1 MKFLKKIYEKMP
13 AGIKGIADKW
23 LQSIGHKRY
32 KKIVKNNSQKLRKTI
47 LQYYTD
53 QSFDDEKLKKAV
65 DYFKA
70 NETDFFMKEI
80 ECIQEIRY
88 GYDNEKKLPYVV
100 HNGKKLFFKRDM
112 NKKAVIKAYR
122 GLIDEQ
128 NESSPH
134 LYLPDSEKKKKYGC
148 VVDAGASEGIF
159 SLDIIDQCE
168 KIVLVECDSGW
179 NEALQ
184 ATFSPYLSKVEF
196 CNKFLGGKTKDD
208 NTISIDELLAA
219 EKDVDL
225 VKMDIEGAEPQALE
239 GAERTLGENPQCRLL
254 ICVYHY
260 QDEEKDV
267 DAILKDYKK
276 VYRDSYVIFPHDFNQ
291 KPPYFRNGVITYQ
304 KMET

>member
-1 MKFLKKIYEKMP
+1 MKFLKIIYEKMP
-13 AGIKGIADKW
+13 GSIRKITDKF
-23 LQSIGHKRY
+23 LQDIGHKQY
-32 KKIVKNNSQKLRKTI
+32 KKMIRDNSQKLRKTI
-47 LQYYTD
+47 LHYYAD
-53 QSFDDEKLKKAV
+53 QSVDDEKLKKAV

-70 NETDFFMKEI
+70 NETDFFMKKI
-80 ECIQEIRY
+80 ECRQEISY
-88 GYDNEKKLPYVV
+88 GYDKERKLPFVM
-100 HNGKKLFFKRDM
+100 HNGKRLYFKSDM
-112 NKKAVIKAYR
+112 NRKAVMKAYK
-122 GLIDEQ
+122 GLVDEQ

-168 KIVLVECDSGW
+168 KIILVECDSGW

-196 CNKFLGGKTKDD
+196 CNKFLGGKTNDD
-208 NTISIDELLAA
+208 STVSLDELLAA
-219 EKDVDL
+219 EKEVDL
-225 VKMDIEGAEPQALE
+225 IKMDIEGAEPQALE
-239 GAERTLGENPQCRLL
+239 GAKRTLEQNPQCQLL

-276 VYRDSYVIFPHDFNQ
+276 FYRDSYVIFPHDFNQ
-291 KPPYFRNGVITYQ
+291 NPPYFRNGVISY
-304 KMET
+304 KKGL

>member
-134 LYLPDSEKKKKYGC
+134 LYLPDSEKRKNMA
-148 VVDAGASEGIF
+148 V
-159 SLDIIDQCE
+159 
-168 KIVLVECDSGW
+168 
-179 NEALQ
+179 
-184 ATFSPYLSKVEF
+184 
-196 CNKFLGGKTKDD
+196 
-208 NTISIDELLAA
+208 
-219 EKDVDL
+219 
-225 VKMDIEGAEPQALE
+225 
-239 GAERTLGENPQCRLL
+239 
-254 ICVYHY
+254 
-260 QDEEKDV
+260 
-267 DAILKDYKK
+267 
-276 VYRDSYVIFPHDFNQ
+276 
-291 KPPYFRNGVITYQ
+291 
-304 KMET
+304 